1 MVDIARPATVAKR
14 KKIRRAIF
22 ATAAIIVLG
31 GVTYGVSQLKPAAP
45 GVDRAA
51 VWVDTVKRGPMLRLV
66 RGSGTLVPEDIRW
79 INTNTQGR
87 VERILLRPGA
97 EVTPTSVIL
106 ELSNP
111 QLQQA
116 VQDARLGH
124 QSALAAYENR
134 KADLERTILTQ
145 EAELASVETNY
156 NNAKLNLES
165 QETLL
170 KEGLVAELQVKQ
182 LRSNVVDLKN
192 RLAISQ
198 KQLENAK
205 NGVKSQL
212 APQEAE
218 VAQRSAQ
225 YQLRL
230 QELEDLKVKAGM
242 AGVLSQVPVEVGQ
255 QVGPGT
261 NLARV
266 ADPTRLKAE
275 VRIAETQTKDIR
287 IGQIAEVDTRN
298 GIIQGKV
305 MRIDPTATGGTVGV
319 DISLEGA
326 LPPGARP
333 DLSVDGTITLEKLP
347 DVIKVGR
354 PAFGQENSTVML
366 FKLDGNGEAHRVQV
380 KLGRS
385 SVNEIE
391 VIEGLQPGDQV
402 ILSDMSAQDA
412 YDRIRLN

>member
-1 MVDIARPATVAKR
+1 MSK
-14 KKIRRAIF
+14 
-22 ATAAIIVLG
+22 
-31 GVTYGVSQLKPAAP
+31 LKPAAP
-45 GVDRAA
+45 GVERAA

-79 INTNTQGR
+79 INTTTQGR

-97 EVTPTSVIL
+97 EVTKDSIIL

-116 VQDARLGH
+116 VQDAQLGH

-145 EAELASVETNY
+145 EAELASVETSY

-212 APQEAE
+212 APQQAE

-230 QELEDLKVKAGM
+230 RELDDLKVKAGM

-287 IGQIAEVDTRN
+287 IGQMAEVDTRN
-298 GIIQGKV
+298 GVIQGKV
-305 MRIDPTATGGTVGV
+305 MRIDPTATGGTV
-319 DISLEGA
+319 
-326 LPPGARP
+326 
-333 DLSVDGTITLEKLP
+333 
-347 DVIKVGR
+347 
-354 PAFGQENSTVML
+354 
-366 FKLDGNGEAHRVQV
+366 
-380 KLGRS
+380 
-385 SVNEIE
+385 
-391 VIEGLQPGDQV
+391 
-402 ILSDMSAQDA
+402 
-412 YDRIRLN
+412 